1 MLKEWIHGV
10 DEKPAVSFAEPAS
23 KDKIQALEEDLQE
36 DFDLHLPEELVEYL
50 REANGDDTLM
60 MSVERIFDCNTE
72 LRDACRKDHMPLD
85 CLLFFAENGCGGYY
99 GYPIIDGKICENK
112 IYFWWR
118 ETDDRTLVAENLKEF
133 LQKYYMGEI

>member
-1 MLKEWIHGV
+1 MWKEWIHGV
-10 DEKPAVSFAEPAS
+10 DEKLAVSFAEPAS

-36 DFDLHLPEELVEYL
+36 DFDLHLPE
-50 REANGDDTLM
+50 
-60 MSVERIFDCNTE
+60 ERIFDCNTE

>member
-1 MLKEWIHGV
+1 MWKEWIHGV
-10 DEKPAVSFAEPAS
+10 DEKLAVSFAEPAS
-23 KDKIQALEEDLQE
+23 EDKIQALEEDLQE

-85 CLLFFAENGCGGYY
+85 CLLFFS
-99 GYPIIDGKICENK
+99 ENK

>member
-1 MLKEWIHGV
+1 MWKEWIRGM
-10 DEKPAVSFAEPAS
+10 DEKLAVSFAEPAS
-23 KDKIQALEEDLQE
+23 EDMIRALEEDLQE
-36 DFDLHLPEELVEYL
+36 DFDLHLPGDLVGYL

-60 MSVERIFDCNTE
+60 MSVERIFDSNVQ

-99 GYPIIDGKICENK
+99 GYPIIEGKLWDNR
-112 IYFWWR
+112 IYFWW
-118 ETDDRTLVAENLKEF
+118 EQTDDRTLVAENLKDF